1 MTRMEQVLA
10 HYGLHPKVKS
20 GQHRKYICPFHSEKD
35 PSFVVSVHRR
45 PDWAYCFGCNQSY
58 GILDVVERLEGCTRS
73 EAVQIA
79 NERWDCGFGSGEARR
94 EDPPQEEQLVR
105 LAHRF
110 ALDRLEQVRD
120 LWLAEKRYE
129 LTETDIRRFRVG
141 YLPPDEQSDLER
153 MFPTLKKSIAQL
165 LGRILLPVQVPDGQ
179 VVGIWARKT
188 DYASWK
194 PEIKNVYVPL
204 TSSRRKVPYLL
215 SHYRWD
221 RPLLLVEGAA
231 DALVATADLKE
242 LSAVAVGGMVSSI
255 TPQTF
260 LDFHLDPPAKVIFV
274 PDPDRAGEMDL
285 IRHAPE
291 ITKAWGKAAFV
302 LELPRGRDLDEA
314 LRIDGL
320 GYEDLRTRIS
330 PLAFWIGKQRSA
342 ADASEPVV
350 DLDDIVKSCAAEATE
365 KTIEKQTRADADLI
379 EILHQANALDDE
391 EERKAFLAET
401 AKAKGMTVGALIKA
415 LRSVLH
421 EAYLAKE
428 HDTVFLHPAMDISDN
443 VASLGFR
450 AEDIFLGKKEVF
462 NIYVVSTLDENG
474 KIELTTL
481 SSNDSSS
488 SVQIADKRYCIDKN
502 ECALPA
508 LEDTW
513 GKEYLAAFLESPE
526 TQNPESIY
534 QDLRRLYSD
543 YIYLEYSEDYDI
555 LTSYTLMTYFHR
567 IFPAIPFLLLYG
579 NKESGKTRT
588 ASLLQRL
595 CFSAQMVSRPSEAA
609 MGDLL
614 DGFRGTLIIDQ
625 AEFLSL
631 KQFEPVVNFLAGTYT
646 QDTGKRAIVQLTGK
660 TGRKIRHFD
669 CYGPKIFGA
678 TRDPHADLRDRL
690 IVVPFLRPEDTSIL
704 AALKTPTSTSED
716 WQAWRGRLYALYLTQ
731 FAAMRDVARSLAQEQ
746 GNNNARRGELL
757 RPMVAIMRFCR
768 VDEDIIEEVCDRV
781 EQRIDEI
788 RPSITRLDEQ
798 VLMIV
803 WEILHEQGGG
813 YVEIPISSIRR
824 RCAENEDLK
833 IASYEN
839 VVWEILKR
847 NGAYLKSKRRAGE
860 IVIMTNE
867 RCVHRALERL
877 GCDLDEISPSRG
889 QDSLAPRQIAI
900 PLARRAFQ

>member
-1 MTRMEQVLA
+1 MEQVLA

-73 EAVQIA
+73 EAARIA
-79 NERWDCGFGSGEARR
+79 NERWDCGFGSSEIRR
-94 EDPPQEEQLVR
+94 EDPPQEEQLIR

-110 ALDRLEQVRD
+110 ALDRMEQLRE
-120 LWLAEKRYE
+120 LWRAEKGYDLSE
-129 LTETDIRRFRVG
+129 LDVRRFRVG
-141 YLPPDEQSDLER
+141 YLPPDEQADLER
-153 MFPTLKKSIAQL
+153 MFPAARKAIYQM
-165 LGRILLPVQVPDGQ
+165 LGRIILPVQVPDGQ
-179 VVGIWARKT
+179 VMAAWARRT
-188 DYASWK
+188 EHTAWK
-194 PEIKNVYVPL
+194 LEIKNVYVPL
-204 TSSRRKVPYLL
+204 QSSRKVPYLL

-221 RPLLLVEGAA
+221 KPLLMVEGAG

-291 ITKAWGKAAFV
+291 IVKAWGKAAFV
-302 LELPRGRDLDEA
+302 LELPEGRDLDEA
-314 LRIDGL
+314 LRVDGL
-320 GYEDLRTRIS
+320 GYEDLRTRIT
-330 PLAFWIGKQRSA
+330 PLTFWLGKQKAA
-342 ADASEPVV
+342 ADVSEPVV
-350 DLDDIVKSCAAEATE
+350 DLDDLVKSCAAESAE
-365 KTIEKQTRADADLI
+365 KAIEKQARADAELL
-379 EILHQANALDDE
+379 EILHQANNMEDE
-391 EERKAFLAET
+391 EERKTFLAET
-401 AKAKGMTVGALIKA
+401 AKAKGMSVGALVKA

-450 AEDIFLGKKEVF
+450 AEDIFLGRKEVF
-462 NIYVVSTLDENG
+462 NIYVVSSLGDDG
-474 KIELTTL
+474 RIELTTL
-481 SSNDSSS
+481 SSYDSSS
-488 SVQIADKRYCIDKN
+488 SVQIADKRYCIDKT

-513 GKEYLAAFLESPE
+513 GKEHLAGFLNSPE
-526 TQNPESIY
+526 TPSPETVY
-534 QDLRRLYSD
+534 QELRKLYSD

-669 CYGPKIFGA
+669 CFGPKIFGA

-690 IVVPFLRPEDTSIL
+690 IVIPFLRPEDTSIL
-704 AALKTPTSTSED
+704 SALKTPTSTSED
-716 WQAWRGRLYALYLTQ
+716 WRAWRGMLYSLYLTQ
-731 FAAMRDVARSLAQEQ
+731 FAAMREVAHSLAREQ

-757 RPMVAIMRFCR
+757 RPIVAIMRFCR

-803 WEILHEQGGG
+803 WEILQEQGGG
-813 YVEIPISSIRR
+813 YVEIPISAIRR

-847 NGAYLKSKRRAGE
+847 NGAYLKSKRRTGE

-877 GCDLDEISPSRG
+877 GCDMDELSPAKAQGEYLR
-889 QDSLAPRQIAI
+889 PRQIAI
-900 PLARRAFQ
+900 PLARAHA